1 MLETK
6 YGLRN
11 KSLLC
16 SHISVDDM
24 ENNIAIALGWF
35 LCVKSLQTCLKKHW
49 GIDATSNM
57 EKERNHSMYSEETG
71 TCRLYARIYIL
82 LKGS

>member
-1 MLETK
+1 M
-6 YGLRN
+6 
-11 KSLLC
+11 
-16 SHISVDDM
+16 
-24 ENNIAIALGWF
+24 
-35 LCVKSLQTCLKKHW
+35 KSLQTCLKKHW